1 MSKNKGYINHLIIH
15 WQMQTTCDFIYIYI
29 YIYDLDYF
37 LQVSILKNLY
47 F

>member
-15 WQMQTTCDFIYIYI
+15 WQMQTTCDFIYIY
-29 YIYDLDYF
+29 DLDYF